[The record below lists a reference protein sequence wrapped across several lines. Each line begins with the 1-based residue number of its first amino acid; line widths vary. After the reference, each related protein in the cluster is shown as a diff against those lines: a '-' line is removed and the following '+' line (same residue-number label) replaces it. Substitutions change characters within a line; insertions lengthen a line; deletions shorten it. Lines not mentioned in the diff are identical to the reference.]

1 MWLWQ
6 PVCSCCFFLF
16 SNNTVY
22 ILKKLKALLTNFLS
36 VSEGGF
42 NISCFFSVRMWKQSW
57 RTPSKVPCTP
67 LEEFRCFSLSLHSWT
82 IGNTPQTTLTQ
93 LFGECMYLQCPGLCS
108 FEVEEITYSFIK
120 WQSSLHCLVQQWI
133 MSNNKKVTARTSKCT
148 KCSVKAHRESKCTHI
163 LPLTI
168 LPLYVAELWI
178 ILLCLSW
185 REFSGEDFKRS
196 SGKGEFFSYMKSFLG
211 TFFLTF
217 RFLEVTVT

>member
-1 MWLWQ
+1 M
-6 PVCSCCFFLF
+6 
-16 SNNTVY
+16 
-22 ILKKLKALLTNFLS
+22 KAVLTHS
-36 VSEGGF
+36 
-42 NISCFFSVRMWKQSW
+42 IQSA
-57 RTPSKVPCTP
+57 
-67 LEEFRCFSLSLHSWT
+67 LHS
-82 IGNTPQTTLTQ
+82 IGGVQVLFPLFAQLDYRQYSSDHIDTTVWWVHVLAVSWA
-93 LFGECMYLQCPGLCS
+93 LFLWSRG
-108 FEVEEITYSFIK
+108 ITYSFIK

-196 SGKGEFFSYMKSFLG
+196 SGKDEFFSYMKSFLR